1 MSGIQANTLVDFS
14 VFSIYDPNDA
24 AKRILAMP
32 SSCKNLDSMISG
44 ILENKPKVLNE
55 IFTNIKFKE
64 WKDVILEE
72 VYKAVIKA
80 LGDVPGIIYACR
92 GTERVIGITAL
103 LQIGNRVMM
112 TVRMQSLVLQLR
124 KNCFTLRKE

>member
-44 ILENKPKVLNE
+44 RCCNSERTVLLCARNE
-55 IFTNIKFKE
+55 
-64 WKDVILEE
+64 
-72 VYKAVIKA
+72 
-80 LGDVPGIIYACR
+80 R
-92 GTERVIGITAL
+92 
-103 LQIGNRVMM
+103 
-112 TVRMQSLVLQLR
+112 
-124 KNCFTLRKE
+124 

>member
-44 ILENKPKVLNE
+44 IGVTYRN
-55 IFTNIKFKE
+55 
-64 WKDVILEE
+64 D
-72 VYKAVIKA
+72 
-80 LGDVPGIIYACR
+80 
-92 GTERVIGITAL
+92 
-103 LQIGNRVMM
+103 NR
-112 TVRMQSLVLQLR
+112 QWHKSIS
-124 KNCFTLRKE
+124 E

>member
-44 ILENKPKVLNE
+44 IL
-55 IFTNIKFKE
+55 
-64 WKDVILEE
+64 
-72 VYKAVIKA
+72 
-80 LGDVPGIIYACR
+80 
-92 GTERVIGITAL
+92 
-103 LQIGNRVMM
+103 
-112 TVRMQSLVLQLR
+112 
-124 KNCFTLRKE
+124 

>member
-80 LGDVPGIIYACR
+80 LGDEPVDSDGHYRIVTDWEPS
-92 GTERVIGITAL
+92 E
-103 LQIGNRVMM
+103 
-112 TVRMQSLVLQLR
+112 
-124 KNCFTLRKE
+124 

>member
-72 VYKAVIKA
+72 VY
-80 LGDVPGIIYACR
+80 
-92 GTERVIGITAL
+92 ITAL